1 VTIVIVFTFSY
12 TNDIC
17 SLPFL
22 NDVDCALGIAVK
34 SYLDE
39 LSTQSEP
46 TAEASREAVK
56 TKGANEWFPHATDF
70 HGDLQRAFALWD
82 SVSCVTQNVHGSTNR
97 TRRSMLLL
105 QAPLTTWSQLRTR
118 RSGRKPTHGFRR
130 ENKQEA
136 SVSLRERRIG
146 LGLTKKKKKTPI
158 QIVHSKKKKP
168 KKVFV

>member
-1 VTIVIVFTFSY
+1 MIVVMSLFA
-12 TNDIC
+12 NDIC

-39 LSTQSEP
+39 LSAQSEP

-70 HGDLQRAFALWD
+70 KGDLQRAFALWD
-82 SVSCVTQNVHGSTNR
+82 SVSCVIQDIHGCTNR
-97 TRRSMLLL
+97 TRRFTLLL
-105 QAPLTTWSQLRTR
+105 QAPLTTWSRPRTR

-130 ENKQEA
+130 EDKQEKA
-136 SVSLRERRIG
+136 SASLRERREE
-146 LGLTKKKKKTPI
+146 PD
-158 QIVHSKKKKP
+158 P
-168 KKVFV
+168 KRRPKHQYRKHHT